1 MTLED
6 FFLHW
11 KLCKNR
17 LIKAF
22 SFIISLGIGIN
33 REDLEGNTL
42 LHGVVENIEDDNL
55 SKALVEMLIPIINVE
70 KRNKKK

>member
-6 FFLHW
+6 LSLHW

-22 SFIISLGIGIN
+22 SFIISLGIEIN
-33 REDLEGNTL
+33 REDLEGNIL

-55 SKALVEMLIPIINVE
+55 SKALFEMLIPKLDVE
-70 KRNKKK
+70 KRDKK